1 MPPKG
6 PRRFHPN
13 PKLNPDEL
21 YTFQPAH
28 FLVKPTTRVRRGKSA
43 AAAEDA
49 MKVDEKELQS
59 VKPDTEQRPN
69 VQAASSR
76 ARELMTAAVEKI
88 LENPPAS
95 FDQVDIMSGVS
106 GIAFLFLKLHLLDS
120 TLAFPLGSGEELTP
134 CIEIAKLY
142 IDRALYLLDSE
153 TGILPKAYMC
163 GMMTSKSGVYAL
175 AAVVYSKLSSG
186 DHSQLVQSF
195 IDAANCK
202 NFSQKPSTPSDLY
215 EGKLGYL
222 YTLLFLRSHLDN
234 SGVTVPP
241 LEAVL
246 DMTGHILDVG
256 EHGAKRLFGGVVDR
270 DGASRLKAMPT
281 PFLWNWG
288 MERFVGVR
296 GIAGGIA
303 MLASVCKAMPADL
316 HPTVTPVETGVD
328 ATPDPKAGEHPLT
341 RPMVLDAVKRCL
353 GYLSRHA
360 RLFNGNYLLRADD
373 HPLYSAQLYDDTEM
387 VGFTHGAAG
396 VGLVL
401 CHVARVLENAGPDFA
416 PLVQKCIHH
425 AKDCGQ
431 VVWERG
437 LVRSGTGLSY
447 GVTGNAYLFLAL
459 WKTTG
464 ETSYLHRAAEFMDMA
479 ANWSQFDNSSGQESC
494 SGESEPL
501 DFFYGSA
508 GMACFFADMAYPS
521 KFEGFPLFT
530 ST

>member
-175 AAVVYSKLSSG
+175 AAVGINPLSLSN
-186 DHSQLVQSF
+186 SNVQS
-195 IDAANCK
+195 IANCPLATIVSWSSPLLTLQTAK
-202 NFSQKPSTPSDLY
+202 TFRKSPVLLLTFTRESWDTCIPSFSCDL
-215 EGKLGYL
+215 
-222 YTLLFLRSHLDN
+222 
-234 SGVTVPP
+234 
-241 LEAVL
+241 
-246 DMTGHILDVG
+246 I
-256 EHGAKRLFGGVVDR
+256 
-270 DGASRLKAMPT
+270 
-281 PFLWNWG
+281 
-288 MERFVGVR
+288 
-296 GIAGGIA
+296 
-303 MLASVCKAMPADL
+303 
-316 HPTVTPVETGVD
+316 
-328 ATPDPKAGEHPLT
+328 
-341 RPMVLDAVKRCL
+341 
-353 GYLSRHA
+353 
-360 RLFNGNYLLRADD
+360 
-373 HPLYSAQLYDDTEM
+373 
-387 VGFTHGAAG
+387 
-396 VGLVL
+396 
-401 CHVARVLENAGPDFA
+401 
-416 PLVQKCIHH
+416 
-425 AKDCGQ
+425 
-431 VVWERG
+431 
-437 LVRSGTGLSY
+437 
-447 GVTGNAYLFLAL
+447 
-459 WKTTG
+459 
-464 ETSYLHRAAEFMDMA
+464 
-479 ANWSQFDNSSGQESC
+479 
-494 SGESEPL
+494 
-501 DFFYGSA
+501 
-508 GMACFFADMAYPS
+508 
-521 KFEGFPLFT
+521 
-530 ST
+530 